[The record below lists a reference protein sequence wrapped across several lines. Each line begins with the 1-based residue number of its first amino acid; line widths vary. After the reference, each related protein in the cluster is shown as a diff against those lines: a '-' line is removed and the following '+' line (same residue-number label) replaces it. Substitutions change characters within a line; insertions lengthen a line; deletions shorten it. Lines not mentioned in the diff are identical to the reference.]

1 MIFNCLQCQSFRQQR
16 GMTLIEVVI
25 ALVLFALIAL
35 ALVSAVGTMGS
46 TLTRSSQRIDD
57 INDMRIVTQ
66 FLRQTVGAPQPFFIP
81 AQNGSNADFHG
92 DQRSLYFVGNLSGY
106 QGPGGLHLIHLYLE
120 GAGSSDKKELVVQFL
135 PWRPGTQWVPDFS
148 TAKPHVLLEGV
159 SDFSIQYLAPDG
171 ADDWKSEW
179 QRLDRYPL
187 AIRLNIAVAGRY
199 WPELVNWIG
208 GAKNGP

>member
-1 MIFNCLQCQSFRQQR
+1 MMIRHAQHRSAQHQC

-35 ALVSAVGTMGS
+35 ALVSAMGTMGS

-57 INDMRIVTQ
+57 VSDMRIVTQ
-66 FLRQTVGAPQPFFIP
+66 FLRQTVGAPLPFFIP

-92 DQRSLYFVGNLSGY
+92 DQHGLYFVGNLSGY
-106 QGPGGLHLIHLYLE
+106 QGPGGLHLIHLYIVDSKTI
-120 GAGSSDKKELVVQFL
+120 GQKQLVVQFL
-135 PWRPGTQWVPDFS
+135 PWQPGAQWIPDFS
-148 TAKPHVLLEGV
+148 SAKPHVLLDGV
-159 SDFSIQYLAPDG
+159 SEFSIQYLAPG
-171 ADDWKSEW
+171 AADDWVNEW

-187 AIRLNIAVAGRY
+187 AIRLSISVRGRY